1 MAIHDLEGVSELH
14 SNPFIH
20 RAFALFDT
28 DSDGRLSLQ
37 DFTKAIDVL
46 GHLNNSEQ
54 QLKCTCPV
62 CPCHPFPPG
71 SLQLQAV
78 PGCAVLFQMF
88 DSDNAGVLDASKL
101 QDGLQTVAGRTLS
114 VDHLH
119 EACPTSPAC

>member
-28 DSDGRLSLQ
+28 DNDGMLSLQ

-54 QLKCTCPV
+54 QLKCKWQCRFKR
-62 CPCHPFPPG
+62 C
-71 SLQLQAV
+71 L
-78 PGCAVLFQMF
+78 
-88 DSDNAGVLDASKL
+88 
-101 QDGLQTVAGRTLS
+101 
-114 VDHLH
+114 
-119 EACPTSPAC
+119 TSPLDPGRLKQSWARSPVPDV